1 MLTFIGNGNTW
12 FELDVVGYQFPDAE
26 LDGWDSEW
34 LRFAGVVS
42 CDRGKWEFSDPCLTT
57 FELKALADWLRSS
70 PNEASGKA
78 IGFIEPNLSFARAG
92 LAEVLVISFA
102 QESAPPWATE
112 QEKYGEGFSIAFS
125 IDLNNCTALAI
136 GIEKILEQF
145 PVRALPPGL
154 VFPQNERNK
163 LLQASETQVIGNW
176 ILRDGQ
182 PHGDVGCERIEWLIK
197 HVLQKVADS
206 PDGGGWET
214 LYRDPVDGRFWERV
228 YLQSEMHGGGP
239 PLLHVLTKDAV
250 KEKYGT
256 P

>member
-1 MLTFIGNGNTW
+1 VLTFIGNGNTW

-92 LAEVLVISFA
+92 LAEGLVISFA

-125 IDLNNCTALAI
+125 IDLNNCHSFGDRHREDSRTISGASTASRLSVPAI
-136 GIEKILEQF
+136 
-145 PVRALPPGL
+145 RA
-154 VFPQNERNK
+154 Q
-163 LLQASETQVIGNW
+163 QAPS
-176 ILRDGQ
+176 GQ
-182 PHGDVGCERIEWLIK
+182 
-197 HVLQKVADS
+197 
-206 PDGGGWET
+206 
-214 LYRDPVDGRFWERV
+214 
-228 YLQSEMHGGGP
+228 
-239 PLLHVLTKDAV
+239 
-250 KEKYGT
+250 
-256 P
+256 